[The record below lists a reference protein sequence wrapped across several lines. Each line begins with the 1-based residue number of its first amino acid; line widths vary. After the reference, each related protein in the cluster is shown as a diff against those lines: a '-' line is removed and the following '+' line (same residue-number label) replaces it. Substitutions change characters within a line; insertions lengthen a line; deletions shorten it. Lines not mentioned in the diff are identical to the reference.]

1 MGDLEQQKAA
11 KKERG
16 QSWKE
21 QDNNMEGNS
30 NRVLSFIQKNP
41 GCHLRQI
48 KRELQMSIGTT
59 QYHLDRLLKMG
70 KISSTKNDF
79 YKYYFPIGIF
89 DQDQKYLLEMLQQET
104 TREILMIII
113 EQKNPIQTDIVN
125 RIGISAAAVNWHIR
139 RLVDSKVIDE
149 VRDGKYKRYR
159 LCADPVCILALLRR
173 YYPSIWEKWSIR
185 LIELFLSLSKNSD
198 GDK

>member
-1 MGDLEQQKAA
+1 MDQQAA
-11 KKERG
+11 KKEEEG
-16 QSWKE
+16 K
-21 QDNNMEGNS
+21 DDYGIEGNS

-48 KRELQMSIGTT
+48 KKELRMSIGTT
-59 QYHLDRLLKMG
+59 QYHLDRLGKMG
-70 KISSTKNDF
+70 KISSSKNDF
-79 YKYYFPIGIF
+79 YKYYFPAGIF
-89 DQDQKYLLEMLQQET
+89 DQDQKYLLEILQQET

-113 EQKNPIQTDIVN
+113 EQQNPIQTDIVH

-139 RLVDSKVIDE
+139 RLIDSKIIDE

-159 LCADPVCILALLRR
+159 LSGDPVCVMAMLRR
-173 YYPSIWEKWSIR
+173 YYPNIWDRWSIR
-185 LIELFLSLSKNSD
+185 FVELFLSLSKNNDD

>member
-1 MGDLEQQKAA
+1 LEQQKVA
-11 KKERG
+11 KKEG
-16 QSWKE
+16 QATGRE
-21 QDNNMEGNS
+21 QDKTEGNS

-70 KISSTKNDF
+70 KISSAKNDF

-113 EQKNPIQTDIVN
+113 ERKNPIQTDIVN

-139 RLVDSKVIDE
+139 RLVDSNVIDE